1 MTIDVLYFEDC
12 PNYEPTVDLVQR
24 TVEALGVSAEV
35 RRIAVETIEAAERIR
50 FLGSPSVLV
59 DGVDI
64 DPGAH
69 DRSDYGL
76 SCRRYGT
83 SGVPPREMIAQA
95 IRGSTEEKA

>member
-12 PNYEPTVDLVQR
+12 PHYELTVDLVQR
-24 TVEALGVSAEV
+24 TIDALGVSAVV
-35 RRIAVETIEAAERIR
+35 RRIAVETIEAAERVR

-64 DPGAH
+64 DPDAH

-76 SCRRYGT
+76 ACRRYGT